1 MASWYL
7 LGPCFYCHVESP
19 INEQSAVVVP
29 SRHLVP
35 QTTNIHF
42 LDPVD
47 QVIEDA
53 CEEEYK
59 GEGNLTYSKVGYIH
73 VLSGAYIWSTID
85 NDIHGG
91 SISWVLGKKTIVSKS
106 SRDTWY
112 DKVQTC
118 GNLIDH

>member
-1 MASWYL
+1 MPPSNF

-19 INEQSAVVVP
+19 INQQSEVVVP
-29 SRHLVP
+29 
-35 QTTNIHF
+35 
-42 LDPVD
+42 
-47 QVIEDA
+47 VIEDA

-59 GEGNLTYSKVGYIH
+59 GECNLTYN
-73 VLSGAYIWSTID
+73 STID

-91 SISWVLGKKTIVSKS
+91 SSSRVLGKKTIVSKS
-106 SRDTWY
+106 SRNTWY